1 MISCLRNYLDRLVDG
16 MCCCS
21 LFAAPPIIVFGPK
34 EKRCPDCGVQ
44 LKVLKTRT
52 RQVVTLHIGPFRAR
66 ELVLV
71 CDKCRQTF
79 ASEELSHLVAPSC
92 NFGYDVMVY
101 VGKALFLRHRSA
113 PEICAELGAINIRIS
128 PSQVGALGKKFI
140 IYLAT
145 VHRQCA
151 KKISKSMHSRGGY
164 IFHLDATCEGRGP
177 ALMSGLDSITKIV
190 LGNIKLPSEKTEAIV
205 PFLREIKKLFGAP
218 AALVHD
224 MGSAILKAVAEVFA
238 DTPDFIC
245 HYHFLRDIGD
255 DLFSGEYDIIR
266 KRLRKHGIRSKL
278 RRRAKKLKQLI
289 DDNPGLVAAFSS
301 GVLDGKF
308 KHPVL
313 DLAPAASAYSLIHWA
328 LDGKNQADGYG
339 FPFDRPHL
347 VFAQRLCLVY
357 EKLEQFKNIHLR
369 GQWRDNKPLLKL
381 SCELKPVFSDT
392 VLQRAIAAS
401 DSKIRT
407 FDQLRDAMR
416 IAPKSGTEGLNCDN
430 MHTSIDTIEQ
440 SVVDFRRRL
449 INAAAYSSSSDYH
462 KMIAQIDKYW
472 DKLFADP
479 IIVDTPDGKVSIQP
493 QRTNNIMERFF
504 RDLKRGCRRKSGN
517 KSMSKTLQTMLADT
531 PLVKNLENPGYMQLL
546 LGEKTKVEQLFADID
561 AKTVRK
567 QLLQAQK
574 NPERIPAEIKKI
586 IALPGL
592 PQMVTT
598 IFHSYAQPPKSN
610 RILCP

>member
-1 MISCLRNYLDRLVDG
+1 VISCLRNYLDRLVDG
-16 MCCCS
+16 MCCGS
-21 LFAAPPIIVFGPK
+21 LFAAPPIIMFRPK
-34 EKRCPDCGVQ
+34 DDCCPDCGVQ

-52 RQVVTLHIGPFRAR
+52 RQVVTLHIGQFRAR

-71 CDKCRQTF
+71 CDKCRRTF

-113 PEICAELGAINIRIS
+113 REICAELGAINIRIS
-128 PSQVGALGKKFI
+128 PSEVGALGKKFI

-145 VHRQCA
+145 AHRQCA
-151 KKISKSMHSRGGY
+151 KKIRQSMHSRGGY
-164 IFHLDATCEGRGP
+164 IFHLDATCEGSGT

-218 AALVHD
+218 VALVHD
-224 MGSAILKAVAEVFA
+224 MGPGILKAVAGVFGN
-238 DTPDFIC
+238 TPDFIC
-245 HYHFLRDIGD
+245 HYHFLRDIGN

-266 KRLRKHGIRSKL
+266 KRLRKHGITSKL
-278 RRRAKKLKQLI
+278 RRRAKILKQLI
-289 DDNPGLVAAFSS
+289 DDNPSLVGAFSS

-308 KHPVL
+308 KRPIL
-313 DLAPAASAYSLIHWA
+313 DLAPTASAYSLIHYA
-328 LDGKNQADGYG
+328 LDGKNQGNGYG

-357 EKLEQFKNIHLR
+357 EKLEQTKNIHLR

-381 SCELKPVFSDT
+381 SCELKPVFFDT
-392 VLQRAIAAS
+392 VLQRAITAIT
-401 DSKIRT
+401 SKIKT

-416 IAPKSGTEGLNCDN
+416 IAPKSGTQGLNCDN
-430 MHTSIDTIEQ
+430 THTSIGAIEQ
-440 SVVDFRRRL
+440 SVVHFRRRL
-449 INAAAYSSSSDYH
+449 IANDKYSTTSDYH
-462 KMIAQIDKYW
+462 KMIAQIDKYR

-504 RDLKRGCRRKSGN
+504 RDLKRGYRRKSGN

-531 PLVKNLENPGYMQLL
+531 PLVKNLENPEYIQLL
-546 LGEKTKVEQLFADID
+546 LGKKTKVEQLFAAID

-567 QLLQAQK
+567 QLLQAQM

-586 IALPGL
+586 IAMPGL
-592 PQMVTT
+592 PQIVAT
-598 IFHSYAQPPKSN
+598 IFRSYA
-610 RILCP
+610 